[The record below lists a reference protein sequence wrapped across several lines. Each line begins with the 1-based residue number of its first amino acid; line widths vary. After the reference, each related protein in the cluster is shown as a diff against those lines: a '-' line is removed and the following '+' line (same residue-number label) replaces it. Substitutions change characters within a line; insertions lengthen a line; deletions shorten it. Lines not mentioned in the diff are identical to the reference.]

1 MKRASLLATVAAF
14 ATFALLAAPADA
26 AQTIDVRDAWSRPA
40 IDTGVVY
47 LTIRSHEAFADRL
60 IDGASPVARHVEFHQ
75 TTASHDMHEMA
86 MDPNMSGMSGMSG
99 MSAMTTEMHRLR
111 MIPIPAGGK
120 LTFAPGGYHV
130 MLIGLRHTLM
140 AGQSFPLRLRFA
152 RAGWIVVKSQV
163 RGA

>member
-1 MKRASLLATVAAF
+1 MKRASLLATFAAF
-14 ATFALLAAPADA
+14 ATFALRAAPVGA

-60 IDGASPVARHVEFHQ
+60 IDGESPVARHVEFHQ
-75 TTASHDMHEMA
+75 TTASHDTHDMA
-86 MDPNMSGMSGMSG
+86 MDPNMSGMSDMSG
-99 MSAMTTEMHRLR
+99 MTTEMHRLR
-111 MIPIPAGGK
+111 TVPIPAGGL
-120 LTFAPGGYHV
+120 LTFSPGGYHV
-130 MLIGLRHTLM
+130 MLIGLRRTLM